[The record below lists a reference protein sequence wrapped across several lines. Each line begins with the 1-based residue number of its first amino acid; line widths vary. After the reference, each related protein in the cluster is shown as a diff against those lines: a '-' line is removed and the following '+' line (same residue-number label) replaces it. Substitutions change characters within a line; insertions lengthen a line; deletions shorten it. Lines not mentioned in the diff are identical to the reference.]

1 MQSFVDYKRTRA
13 AIGARLPGAGLK
25 CAAVAFK
32 IVMVCLSALWTAPA
46 QAGSDICK
54 ALKTVTDK
62 DPMTHPSI
70 KYRPKERICR
80 EWYWSNFKARPL
92 KDVLS
97 GDPLA
102 RYKRALGRKDC
113 KTAAEIL
120 RKGFTAAHPKAE
132 SIVTNQ
138 KNFKDWKKWT
148 VGNHYPLL
156 KVCLLLETI
165 RRAQREL
172 DLQGINIP
180 RYQGPQKSSQLI
192 RAVPRLPTAVLR
204 RNSALFLLEIYLV
217 GRSHPASVLAL
228 LKLSLDGKVV
238 KYRPRV
244 ELFFALML
252 RDKGR
257 NDPIIDRVIK
267 RPIDPKIRRG
277 VEEIFRNRSRLGKPI
292 YADED

>member
-1 MQSFVDYKRTRA
+1 MHSLVDYKRSRA
-13 AIGARLPGAGLK
+13 AIGARLPGAGFK

-54 ALKTVTDK
+54 ALRTVTDK

-120 RKGFTAAHPKAE
+120 RKGFTAAHPKAP
-132 SIVTNQ
+132 STVTNQ
-138 KNFKDWKKWT
+138 KNFKDWKSFT
-148 VGNHYPLL
+148 VGHYPWL
-156 KVCLLLETI
+156 KTCLLMETI
-165 RRAQREL
+165 RQAQREL
-172 DLQGINIP
+172 DLQGIKIP
-180 RYQGPQKSSQLI
+180 RYQGLQESRKLTA
-192 RAVPRLPTAVLR
+192 AVPNLPAAVSR
-204 RNSALFLLEIYLV
+204 RNLSLFVMEMHF
-217 GRSHPASVLAL
+217 RSKHHPAYGVAL
-228 LKLSLDGKVV
+228 LKLSLEGKAV

-244 ELFFALML
+244 ELVFAFVL

-267 RPIDPKIRRG
+267 RPIDPKIRRRA
-277 VEEIFRNRSRLGKPI
+277 EEIFRNRSRFGKPI